1 MIEGLLLLM
10 ELVLFGLLLLGLRRI
25 SSRKA
30 HTDLGFFA
38 YHEVGPGEIPSAEQG
53 S

>member
-25 SSRKA
+25 SSRK
-30 HTDLGFFA
+30 TSSDLGFFA
-38 YHEVGPGEIPSAEQG
+38 YYELLPGEKSSADKG